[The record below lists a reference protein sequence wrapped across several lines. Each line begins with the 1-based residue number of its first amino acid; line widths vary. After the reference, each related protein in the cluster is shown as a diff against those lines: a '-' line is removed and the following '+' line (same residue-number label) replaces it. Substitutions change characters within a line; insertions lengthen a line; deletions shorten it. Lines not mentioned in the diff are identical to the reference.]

1 MVFASTDQAGAV
13 ATLCRVLR
21 AAVAEASVVEPGVK
35 ALQEIC
41 ELPEL
46 QDAAMEVKLKG
57 FPLKN
62 SPGSLI
68 YRPPVVKTWVMT
80 SFRP

>member
-1 MVFASTDQAGAV
+1 M

-21 AAVAEASVVEPGVK
+21 AEAAEASVVEPGVK

-46 QDAAMEVKLKG
+46 QDAAMEV
-57 FPLKN
+57 
-62 SPGSLI
+62 
-68 YRPPVVKTWVMT
+68 VKTDGLSGVGKCPMTWEYWTSPYSSHLVDHIPNGWVM
-80 SFRP
+80 